1 MIIFRNLTLSD
12 KNIIDAYCALL
23 NRESCEYC
31 FGNLYGWSKAYAY
44 QFAFF
49 GDALCLSFK
58 PEDGA
63 TAYMMP
69 LAEKDRD
76 LQYAIRALYEDHRER
91 GSQKAFSLLCLSPED
106 CKRLRRLYPDAF
118 LLENDRNEDEY
129 MYEADSFRTYAGKA
143 LHGKRNHYNKFIQL
157 YGTSSYEEITKANAE
172 ECLCMSEAWQRNN
185 GENGHGTETEEEVI
199 RTMLRSQEEL
209 ALSGGCLRING
220 QIVAFTIGEP
230 LAAYPDTVV
239 IHVEKAQYDI
249 PGAYPAIASLYLQHH
264 PEFRYVNREEDMGLE
279 GLRQSKL
286 SYRLLRF
293 VQKYHAVL
301 TRPLGPV

>member
-1 MIIFRNLTLSD
+1 
-12 KNIIDAYCALL
+12 
-23 NRESCEYC
+23 
-31 FGNLYGWSKAYAY
+31 
-44 QFAFF
+44 
-49 GDALCLSFK
+49 
-58 PEDGA
+58 
-63 TAYMMP
+63 
-69 LAEKDRD
+69 
-76 LQYAIRALYEDHRER
+76 
-91 GSQKAFSLLCLSPED
+91 
-106 CKRLRRLYPDAF
+106 
-118 LLENDRNEDEY
+118 
-129 MYEADSFRTYAGKA
+129 
-143 LHGKRNHYNKFIQL
+143 
-157 YGTSSYEEITKANAE
+157 
-172 ECLCMSEAWQRNN
+172 MSEAWQRNN
-185 GENGHGTETEEEVI
+185 GRKRPWNRDGGGSYPYYAEI
-199 RTMLRSQEEL
+199 SEEL

-286 SYRLLRF
+286 SYRPLRF